1 MLSFGHIL
9 FLRSVHSHV
18 ITVCCGPL
26 GVFERAYESLRT
38 SAPEQK
44 EERAML
50 LEEWKETER
59 SFGEFGDLAAVQRK
73 LPRKVKRKRAITAED
88 GTPAGYVPVSVLLL
102 CSGVLG
108 CYSLDSIE
116 IASTCL

>member
-1 MLSFGHIL
+1 MVNIFVVFYGLS
-9 FLRSVHSHV
+9 
-18 ITVCCGPL
+18 

-73 LPRKVKRKRAITAED
+73 LPRKVKRKRAITADD
-88 GTPAGYVPVSVLLL
+88 GTPAGYVFCPFQLL
-102 CSGVLG
+102 CSGDIGL
-108 CYSLDSIE
+108 LF
-116 IASTCL
+116 IAS